1 MRLLV
6 SVRSA
11 AEVGT
16 AVAGGAR
23 IVDAKEPG
31 RGSLGA
37 VDAGT
42 LRAIAGALPPGVPLS
57 VALGDLTAPA
67 ALATALSVLDRI
79 VERPEE
85 LYVKV
90 GLAGIEQPFA
100 ARAVLA
106 AAVDAAART
115 PLRPDVVAVAYADHA
130 GARALSREA
139 ITALAGE
146 TGARGVLVDTW
157 IKDGRDIFAWATI
170 HELEDWV
177 GQSKSRGL
185 LTGVAGSLTADGVQR
200 VAALSPDVVGV
211 RGAACSGGRLGLV
224 EELRVRGLA
233 NALREP
239 VGGAV

>member
-42 LRAIAGALPPGVPLS
+42 LRAIAGALPPGMPLS

-67 ALATALSVLDRI
+67 ALAAALSVLDRI
-79 VERPEE
+79 VQRPEE
-85 LYVKV
+85 LYVKI

-130 GARALSREA
+130 GARALRREA

-146 TGARGVLVDTW
+146 TGVRGVLLDTRG
-157 IKDGRDIFAWATI
+157 KDGRDIFAWATI

-177 GQSKSRGL
+177 GQSKSAASSPGL
-185 LTGVAGSLTADGVQR
+185 QARLRRMGCSEWPRCRRMWSACGARRVPAAAWGWWRSCGFAGSPTH
-200 VAALSPDVVGV
+200 
-211 RGAACSGGRLGLV
+211 
-224 EELRVRGLA
+224 
-233 NALREP
+233 
-239 VGGAV
+239 

>member
-11 AEVGT
+11 AEVGA

-139 ITALAGE
+139 IRRWPAKR
-146 TGARGVLVDTW
+146 AR
-157 IKDGRDIFAWATI
+157 
-170 HELEDWV
+170 
-177 GQSKSRGL
+177 
-185 LTGVAGSLTADGVQR
+185 
-200 VAALSPDVVGV
+200 
-211 RGAACSGGRLGLV
+211 
-224 EELRVRGLA
+224 
-233 NALREP
+233 
-239 VGGAV
+239 AVS